1 MHKFRLTSTYLGKKG
16 FPSLYNYYFFSWRIF
31 VTRIE
36 IYILSE
42 YYLENFAGNESRGN
56 CIPSPA
62 PLMQRRRT
70 ITKQP
75 MEIRETPERET
86 EVWSGGTTEEF
97 SSSNPSE
104 QSFFF
109 LFFFFFAA
117 KLPAFKVFIYDRYS
131 SRGASPAR
139 CNRFRFETFELYLTS
154 LTSAQSEFPTRTLFY
169 IVPIRKNVKA
179 W

>member
-1 MHKFRLTSTYLGKKG
+1 MIKWKSLSNFSFSYSFVVVIDVTMHKFRLTSTYLGKKG

-75 MEIRETPERET
+75 VEIRETPERET

-104 QSFFF
+104 QSFFSSLSFF
-109 LFFFFFAA
+109 LCCQITGIQSFHLWQIFIQRR
-117 KLPAFKVFIYDRYS
+117 LP
-131 SRGASPAR
+131 
-139 CNRFRFETFELYLTS
+139 CS
-154 LTSAQSEFPTRTLFY
+154 L
-169 IVPIRKNVKA
+169 
-179 W
+179 